1 MTSTRSAA
9 LGPSAARAPTAFK
22 PGRVELARNP
32 FPDLSSTARS
42 TSSECV
48 CSTIDHLSRIMFLW
62 LAGYSNDHAAT
73 ISRVDVKLAPPYYGI
88 G

>member
-1 MTSTRSAA
+1 
-9 LGPSAARAPTAFK
+9 
-22 PGRVELARNP
+22 
-32 FPDLSSTARS
+32 
-42 TSSECV
+42 
-48 CSTIDHLSRIMFLW
+48 MFLW